1 MIAAETAAK
10 AIGKA
15 KKGSSGTRITFLR
28 DESIFDSENNYRFAT
43 LLQRFR
49 EMAFVTRG
57 VTIQLVDERSGRE
70 MTFYFEG
77 GIKSFVRY
85 LNRNRKTPLPLEV

>member
-1 MIAAETAAK
+1 METIPK
-10 AIGKA
+10 
-15 KKGSSGTRITFLR
+15 FEL
-28 DESIFDSENNYRFAT
+28 

-49 EMAFVTRG
+49 EMAFVTRA
-57 VTIQLVDERSGRE
+57 VTIQLTDERYDKE

-85 LNRNRKTPLPLEV
+85 LNRNRRGLHPVIHVEREIDGTGIEVALQYTDGFT